1 MNGLHALSLSFV
13 GAQLS
18 LVAARG
24 TLLPLG
30 LAVAAFLML
39 HSVLVIFTM
48 LTACLENGG
57 CFSCTVNT
65 HVLPS

>member
-1 MNGLHALSLSFV
+1 MRHSVSYLHALSLSFD

-30 LAVAAFLML
+30 LAVATYVHAAQCACNFLD
-39 HSVLVIFTM
+39 
-48 LTACLENGG
+48 ACCMPRKKGG
-57 CFSCTVNT
+57 AVRAQ
-65 HVLPS
+65 

>member
-1 MNGLHALSLSFV
+1 MSELHALSLNFV

-30 LAVAAFLML
+30 LAVAAYVHAAQCACDFLNAYCMPRKR
-39 HSVLVIFTM
+39 
-48 LTACLENGG
+48 GG
-57 CFSCTVNT
+57 VFRAR
-65 HVLPS
+65 